1 MKSLL
6 KEKNL
11 FFFIPL
17 IIIITISLIDMYYI
31 KALSDLYQY
40 HFIKELSW
48 IIIGFSLL
56 IIISNCKLKFI
67 IKLSP
72 YLYYGSLL
80 LLILVLIIGNNT
92 NGARAW
98 FRIGFIKIQPSEIMK
113 ISLILYLNKINHHH
127 DLIYIIKIF
136 ILTLIPSILVFLEPD
151 TGAIIIYGLI
161 ALSTIFSKNIN
172 KKYKI
177 IIFMGLLIIG
187 ILMIYLLF
195 FKLDYFKTLIGSYR
209 LNRIINLKNGYQIDN
224 AKTAIGSADFLNIT
238 INKPILYIPEAPT
251 DFIFAFSVGNMGIV
265 IGLLIILS
273 YYLITIFI
281 LNTNNII
288 KNNLLTIFLFQ
299 VIYNLGFNIGIFPI
313 MGIPLPFLSYGGS
326 NIIIYFLMFGILLN
340 KDGNSNYSRKNNRD
354 KYCNK
359 ALGKRG

>member
-17 IIIITISLIDMYYI
+17 IFIITISLIDMYYI

-40 HFIKELSW
+40 HLIKELSW
-48 IIIGFSLL
+48 VIIGFILL
-56 IIISNCKLKFI
+56 IIISNQKINLI

-72 YLYYGSLL
+72 YLYYISLIL
-80 LLILVLIIGNNT
+80 LVLVLIVGNNT
-92 NGARAW
+92 NGASAW
-98 FRIGFIKIQPSEIMK
+98 FKIGFIKLQPSEIMK
-113 ISLILYLNKINHHH
+113 LSLMLYLNKIKHHH

-161 ALSTIFSKNIN
+161 ALSTIFSKDIN

-177 IIFMGLLIIG
+177 IIFIGLLIMG
-187 ILMIYLLF
+187 IIIIYLLF
-195 FKLDYFKTLIGSYR
+195 FNLDYFKTLIGSYR
-209 LNRIINLKNGYQIDN
+209 LNRLINLKNGYQIDN
-224 AKTAIGSADFLNIT
+224 AKTAIGSADIFHLI

-265 IGLLIILS
+265 IGLLIIFC

-281 LNTNNII
+281 LKTNNVI
-288 KNNLLTIFLFQ
+288 KNNLLAIFLFQ

-340 KDGNSNYSRKNNRD
+340 KDDSNNYNHKNNQGKR
-354 KYCNK
+354 YNK
-359 ALGKRG
+359 ALGKLG